1 MMTHNLRKSRR
12 RSRRLHDGPSTVT
25 TMTVRPRDVQ
35 PVASATPSSE
45 PAALASGQ
53 VPRVVIVGAGF
64 GGLNAAMALRHEK
77 VEVTLIDRRN
87 YHLFQPLLY
96 QVATAGLSPA
106 DIAQPIR
113 SILRR
118 QRNAT
123 VLLGRVTTID
133 TQARDVLIGERR
145 VPYDYLIVAT
155 GARHAYFGHDEW
167 EAVAPSLK
175 NIEDATDIRRR
186 ILLAFEEAENTAHA
200 EDRAPMLTF
209 VVVGGGP
216 TGVELAGA
224 IAELARKALVADFRK
239 IQPHHA
245 RVLLIEA
252 GQRLLPVFPERL
264 SAVAKRALER
274 LGVEVRLDAAVTACD
289 DQGVMVGDERIQAGV
304 VLWAAGVAASPAAK
318 WLSAESDRAGRV
330 KVGADL
336 SLPEHPEIF
345 VIGDTALATDPKGNP
360 LPGIAP
366 AAKQA
371 GKYVARLIGAR
382 LRGRPMRP
390 FRYRH
395 MGNLAT
401 IGRTAAVVDFG
412 WIRLT
417 GWIAWLL
424 WSLVHIYFLIGFRNR
439 LVVAL
444 DWLWAYLTF
453 QRGARLITG
462 HSDG

>member
-1 MMTHNLRKSRR
+1 
-12 RSRRLHDGPSTVT
+12 
-25 TMTVRPRDVQ
+25 
-35 PVASATPSSE
+35 
-45 PAALASGQ
+45 
-53 VPRVVIVGAGF
+53 
-64 GGLNAAMALRHEK
+64 

-123 VLLGRVTTID
+123 VLLGRVTAID

-200 EDRAPMLTF
+200 EDRVPMLTF

-252 GQRLLPVFPERL
+252 GPRLLPAFPEQL
-264 SAVAKRALER
+264 SAAAKRALER
-274 LGVEVRLDAAVTACD
+274 LGAEVRLGEAVTVCD
-289 DQGVMVGDERIQAGV
+289 DQGVMLGEERIQAGV

-318 WLSAESDRAGRV
+318 WLGAESDRAGRV
-330 KVGADL
+330 KVGSDL
-336 SLPEHPEIF
+336 SLPGHPEIF
-345 VIGDTALATDPKGNP
+345 VIGDTALATDPEGNP

-371 GKYVARLIGAR
+371 GRYVAGVIGAR
-382 LRGRPMRP
+382 LRGRATRKACPATRHCRQTLSGP
-390 FRYRH
+390 FSMTYEPH
-395 MGNLAT
+395 K
-401 IGRTAAVVDFG
+401 
-412 WIRLT
+412 
-417 GWIAWLL
+417 
-424 WSLVHIYFLIGFRNR
+424 S
-439 LVVAL
+439 
-444 DWLWAYLTF
+444 
-453 QRGARLITG
+453 
-462 HSDG
+462 